1 MAYKGYL
8 LKFGGTPLPNKYLA
22 YDSYTIT
29 PNQRTEIAAYRDQN
43 TNKLHRETIPF
54 FKTKIDCETHVMYE
68 DEKIEFQSIL
78 RSGLVNA
85 IERKY
90 NVEYYDTEENAYKT
104 GEFYIPDTEFKII
117 NVDDVENTILFNKA
131 RLALIEY

>member
-1 MAYKGYL
+1 MAYNGYL
-8 LKFGGTPLPNKYLA
+8 LKFGNEELPNKYLA
-22 YDSYTIT
+22 YDSYSIT
-29 PNQRTEIAAYRDQN
+29 PNQRTELEAYRDQN
-43 TNKLHRETIPF
+43 TNKLHRETIPY

-68 DEKIEFQSIL
+68 DEKISFQNII

-90 NVEYYDTEENAYKT
+90 HVEYYDPEESTYKE
-104 GEFYIPDTEFKII
+104 GDFYIPDTEFKII
-117 NVDDVENTILFNKA
+117 RVDDEDNTILYNKI